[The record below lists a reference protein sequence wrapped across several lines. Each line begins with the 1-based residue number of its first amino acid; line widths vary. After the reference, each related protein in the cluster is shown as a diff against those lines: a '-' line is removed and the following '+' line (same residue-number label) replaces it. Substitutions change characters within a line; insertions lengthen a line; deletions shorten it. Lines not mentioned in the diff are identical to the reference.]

1 MENPTA
7 PKDKK
12 KFSLVKIFSERE
24 PKPPIK
30 DPEKIKKKY
39 NWLQPAVFTS
49 LYLLYFSSY
58 LGRKQLAIGFNGAP
72 GNDSIGIEGIFN
84 LGTEVYSTLGMI
96 YYFCYAIG
104 KFLGGILADKANIRI
119 CLPLSVAVSSI
130 FPIGIILACN
140 LFSNGSVS
148 QGVMITI
155 MYISWGLSGF
165 VQAASFP
172 MCGKT
177 LTFWYSNNN
186 RAKIW
191 SYWSTSHELGSAA
204 SLGLATY
211 LVTFLNWEAVF
222 YIPALISV
230 SISIISFFL
239 LRDKPT
245 GLGLPNVEAYASTA
259 AAEVEDEIEREEETD
274 TRSQWQ
280 VFIQEIL
287 RSKIIWILSL
297 AFISVYIMRVGPT
310 DWLPKMLEND
320 SLGAIKTM
328 LVPACGCLGTLSI
341 PWVSEKLFGGRRA
354 PAIFI
359 YFLVATLCFLGLRL
373 ICPVTLGV
381 PPIIPLPENISDAIQ
396 LVLYALLGISTYGPL
411 VMIGGVAAI
420 ESASKR
426 VAAAATGFTGAMGY
440 LGAIL
445 MSYLGRYRAQLGNE
459 FIYNIW
465 ILSGVIAMVLIL
477 MLWNQRPNKE
487 YSH

>member
-1 MENPTA
+1 MENNSTV
-7 PKDKK
+7 KTSKK
-12 KFSLVKIFSERE
+12 SFLVRIFAEND
-24 PKPPIK
+24 PKPTIK
-30 DPEKIKKKY
+30 DQEKVSKKY
-39 NWLQPAVFTS
+39 KWLQPAIFIA

-72 GNDSIGIEGIFN
+72 GNDSMGIEAIFN
-84 LGTEVYSTLGMI
+84 LGTEIYSTLGMI

-104 KFLGGILADKANIRI
+104 KFLGGVLADKANVRV
-119 CLPLSVAVSSI
+119 CLPLSVAVSSM
-130 FPIGIILACN
+130 FPLGIVLACN

-148 QGVMITI
+148 QSCMIAI

-165 VQAASFP
+165 IQAASFP

-191 SYWSTSHELGSAA
+191 SFWSTSHELGSAA

-211 LVTFLNWEAVF
+211 LVTYLNWQAVF

-230 SISIISFFL
+230 SVAVVAFFL
-239 LRDKPT
+239 LRDKPVT
-245 GLGLPNVEAYASTA
+245 LGLPNVEEYAGTA
-259 AAEVEDEIEREEETD
+259 AAKIEKEVEEEED
-274 TRSQWQ
+274 TRTQWQ
-280 VFIQEIL
+280 VFKQEIL
-287 RSKIIWILSL
+287 RSKTIWILSL

-320 SLGAIKTM
+320 SLGAVKSII
-328 LVPACGCLGTLSI
+328 VPACGCLGTLSI
-341 PWVSEKLFGGRRA
+341 PWVSEKIFGGRRA
-354 PAIFI
+354 PAIFV
-359 YFLVATLCFLGLRL
+359 YFLVATLCFIGLRL
-373 ICPVTLGV
+373 ICVVEPGV
-381 PPIIPLPENISDAIQ
+381 APIIPLEEHVSDTIQ
-396 LVLYALLGISTYGPL
+396 IILYGLLGIATYGPL

-440 LGAIL
+440 VGAIL

-459 FIYNIW
+459 FIYHVW
-465 ILSGVIAMVLIL
+465 IISGIVAMILIL
-477 MLWNQRPNKE
+477 LLWNQKANKE

>member
-1 MENPTA
+1 ME
-7 PKDKK
+7 KVKEK
-12 KFSLVKIFSERE
+12 SLFAKIFAEQD
-24 PKPPIK
+24 PKPTIK

-39 NWLQPAVFTS
+39 NWLQPAIFVS
-49 LYLLYFSSY
+49 LFLLYFSSY

-72 GNDSIGIEGIFN
+72 GNDSMGIEAIFN
-84 LGTEVYSTLGMI
+84 LGAEVYSTLGMI
-96 YYFCYAIG
+96 YYFCYAVG
-104 KFLGGILADKANIRI
+104 KFLGGILADKANIRV
-119 CLPLSVAVSSI
+119 CLPLSVAVSSL
-130 FPIGIILACN
+130 FPLGIVLACN

-148 QGVMITI
+148 EPVMIAI

-165 VQAASFP
+165 IQAASFP

-191 SYWSTSHELGSAA
+191 SFWSTSHELGSAA

-211 LVTFLNWEAVF
+211 LVTYLNWEAVF
-222 YIPALISV
+222 YVPALISV
-230 SISIISFFL
+230 SVSILAFFL
-239 LRDKPT
+239 LRDKPVS
-245 GLGLPNVEAYASTA
+245 LGLPNVEEYAHTA
-259 AAEVEDEIEREEETD
+259 AAKVEKEVEEEVD

-280 VFIQEIL
+280 VFTQEIL
-287 RSKIIWILSL
+287 RSKTIWILSL

-320 SLGAIKTM
+320 SLGAVKAII
-328 LVPACGCLGTLSI
+328 VPACGCLGTLSI
-341 PWVSEKLFGGRRA
+341 PWVSDKLFGGRRA

-359 YFLVATLCFLGLRL
+359 YFLVATLCFIGLRL
-373 ICPVTLGV
+373 ISVIEPGV
-381 PPIIPLPENISDAIQ
+381 PPTIPLEEHVSDTIQ
-396 LVLYALLGISTYGPL
+396 IILYALLGIATYGPL

-459 FIYNIW
+459 FIYHVW
-465 ILSGVIAMVLIL
+465 ILSGIVAMILIFL
-477 MLWNQRPNKE
+477 LWNQKANKE
-487 YSH
+487 YSN